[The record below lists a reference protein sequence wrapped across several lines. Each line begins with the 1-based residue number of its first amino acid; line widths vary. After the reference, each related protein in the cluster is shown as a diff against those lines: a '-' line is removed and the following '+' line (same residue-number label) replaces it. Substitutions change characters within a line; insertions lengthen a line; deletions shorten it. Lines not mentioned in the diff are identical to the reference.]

1 MSNKKTAHLPR
12 LCTAVLAGARSWFC
26 SSAPTSFHTR
36 VYSLLQ
42 GRQDPGHHMT
52 KAGTLQPAVG
62 GASGAFPSPFSRSCC
77 CCPSSC
83 SRLFP
88 APLFTDPSFI
98 PNRLTK
104 SNPIPFPQLGAPS
117 ITQANTSP
125 NSSGT
130 SARPLRDVGSCIRA
144 CRAAEP
150 IQCLEVA
157 EADSFYRIISG
168 SYEGWQVQRLQAAWQ
183 AGGPGNR
190 RCCSLKLPSV
200 WRQNS
205 PYLGDL
211 SVFPL

>member
-1 MSNKKTAHLPR
+1 MSKKKTAHLPR

-26 SSAPTSFHTR
+26 STAPTSFHTH

-52 KAGTLQPAVG
+52 KAGILKPAVG
-62 GASGAFPSPFSRSCC
+62 GASGAIPSPFSRSCC
-77 CCPSSC
+77 ASSSS
-83 SRLFP
+83 SRQFP
-88 APLFTDPSFI
+88 APLFTHPNDLPSSKEA
-98 PNRLTK
+98 PKYETLCYSLR
-104 SNPIPFPQLGAPS
+104 LGAQT

-125 NSSGT
+125 NSSDT
-130 SARPLRDVGSCIRA
+130 SARPLRDLGWCIRA

-183 AGGPGNR
+183 AGGLGNR
-190 RCCSLKLPSV
+190 
-200 WRQNS
+200 
-205 PYLGDL
+205 
-211 SVFPL
+211 